1 VNRPRDDFM
10 LGMMLE
16 TSCTRKTEF
25 YCCGL
30 GLGGFISSDPFALFC
45 GAEVSASAR
54 RPMGCSVQSRLRCA
68 HGGRDEAYRGSHSV
82 YGVDHRSCADL
93 ARL

>member
-10 LGMMLE
+10 MGMMLE

-25 YCCGL
+25 YCSGL
-30 GLGGFISSDPFALFC
+30 GLDDFIASDPLALSC

-54 RPMGCSVQSRLRCA
+54 RTMGCSVQSRLRCA
-68 HGGRDEAYRGSHSV
+68 HGGRDGAYRGSHPV
-82 YGVDHRSCADL
+82 CGVDH
-93 ARL
+93 